1 MSPDRDP
8 EPTITLIQWDGPWDD
23 DDPHANFKDDV
34 AAYRLLD
41 PLETLE
47 GASSSMN
54 IPVGALARYVL
65 AKWSTGGSEG
75 MLHVGG
81 TTVERM
87 HQWCEA
93 AEDADSDIARL
104 DAYHQMRQMVS
115 WLRVPFENPDT
126 YDR

>member
-1 MSPDRDP
+1 VTAERDP
-8 EPTITLIQWDGPWDD
+8 EPTVTLIRWNGPWAD
-23 DDPHANFKDDV
+23 DDPHSNFKDDV
-34 AAYRLLD
+34 AAYRVLD

-47 GASSSMN
+47 GASRSMD

-87 HQWCEA
+87 HRWCES
-93 AEDADSDIARL
+93 AEAADSDEARL
-104 DAYHQMRQMVS
+104 EAYQQMRQMVS

-126 YDR
+126 YNG